1 VSYTHFEKVKLNI
14 LWPQTKNLILTLSQ
28 LFVISNKKSNFN
40 FITIDVNRPDICHL
54 QSPMIL
60 VLAGY
65 VNYIFLFV
73 VSWIGEFFF
82 GSGPN
87 GSKQSTAE
95 EINRDGYA
103 PLFSRL
109 GITNKLMC
117 CNVPKILNFSF
128 EKFYIRNV
136 YRRMKNVVNHP
147 IASVPG
153 ATIEIIKRESS
164 DNFWYI

>member
-1 VSYTHFEKVKLNI
+1 
-14 LWPQTKNLILTLSQ
+14 
-28 LFVISNKKSNFN
+28 
-40 FITIDVNRPDICHL
+40 
-54 QSPMIL
+54 MIL